1 MRTSNWFLSS
11 PELLGK
17 EFYNGPAYKSYFF
30 VLDFLLLVVAA
41 ALNVFVLAVY
51 WGELSSFSRF
61 WLVVNA
67 VFMASLWLLA
77 VRNRRRI
84 QELYALEHAT
94 PDAASSSLDTSLR
107 LAATIVH
114 MGLFYSFGLLA
125 GLLNLIAII
134 LQGRR

>member
-1 MRTSNWFLSS
+1 MRTANWLLSN

-17 EFYNGPAYKSYFF
+17 EFYSGPAYKSYFF
-30 VLDFLLLVVAA
+30 VLDFLLLVIAA

-51 WGELSSFSRF
+51 WAKLSFFSRF
-61 WLVVNA
+61 WLVVNGA
-67 VFMASLWLLA
+67 LMVSLWFLA

-84 QELYALEHAT
+84 QGLHALEHGRS
-94 PDAASSSLDTSLR
+94 DVSSSSLDTSLR
-107 LAATIVH
+107 LAATIMH

-134 LQGRR
+134 LQGR